1 VICEIALILALDVS
15 GSISDA
21 NYRLQRDA
29 TAAVLRDQTMVRAI
43 DPSYPAAIAVVM
55 WSTGPRLVIPWRV
68 IRTQEDS
75 ESLASELEQIERP
88 MTGGTFMY
96 VAVDYSI
103 DLFDSAPCTPER
115 QVIDVSADGYD
126 DDNYIEHARDRAAEL
141 GVTINGLPIVTQ
153 EAPDLEEYFNRYV
166 VTPDGF
172 VMRAESWAGYTRA
185 IRNKIIRE
193 IAGTSTSL
201 ANRQD

>member
-1 VICEIALILALDVS
+1 
-15 GSISDA
+15 
-21 NYRLQRDA
+21 
-29 TAAVLRDQTMVRAI
+29 MVRAI

-55 WSTGPRLVIPWRV
+55 WSTGSRLVIPWRI

-103 DLFDSAPCTPER
+103 DLFESAPCTPER
-115 QVIDVSADGYD
+115 QVIDVSADAYD
-126 DDNYIEHARDRAAEL
+126 DDNHVELARDRAAEL
-141 GVTINGLPIVTQ
+141 GITINGLPIVTPQ
-153 EAPDLEEYFNRYV
+153 APDLEEYFNDYV
-166 VTPDGF
+166 ATPDGF
-172 VMRAESWAGYTRA
+172 VVRAESWAGYTRA

-193 IAGTSTSL
+193 IAGTNTSL
-201 ANRQD
+201 ANSQLK

>member
-1 VICEIALILALDVS
+1 MICEIALILALDVS

-103 DLFDSAPCTPER
+103 DLFESAPCTPER
-115 QVIDVSADGYD
+115 QVIDVSADAYD
-126 DDNYIEHARDRAAEL
+126 DDNHVELARDRAAEL
-141 GVTINGLPIVTQ
+141 GITINGLPIVTPQ
-153 EAPDLEEYFNRYV
+153 APDLEEYFN
-166 VTPDGF
+166 D
-172 VMRAESWAGYTRA
+172 
-185 IRNKIIRE
+185 
-193 IAGTSTSL
+193 
-201 ANRQD
+201 